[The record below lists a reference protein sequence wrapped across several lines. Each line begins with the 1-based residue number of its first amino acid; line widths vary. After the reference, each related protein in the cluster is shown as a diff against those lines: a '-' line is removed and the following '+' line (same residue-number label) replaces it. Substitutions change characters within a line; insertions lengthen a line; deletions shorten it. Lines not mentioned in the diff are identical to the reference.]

1 MIYNS
6 FNENSAFSNIKLTA
20 FELAEQPTWASKDF
34 DYAVIEN
41 LQFPTIYYDEI
52 EGDGN
57 KYINCAPA
65 VAEFNEIKVTSISFM
80 IAKDARI
87 KEFDK
92 AGNVNTK
99 LNLTEI
105 AVIGRA

>member
-1 MIYNS
+1 MKAYKDIPS
-6 FNENSAFSNIKLTA
+6 QSILTHNYILGFA
-20 FELAEQPTWASKDF
+20 GNKG
-34 DYAVIEN
+34 N
-41 LQFPTIYYDEI
+41 
-52 EGDGN
+52 GN

-65 VAEFNEIKVTSISFM
+65 VAEFNEIKVNSISFM
-80 IAKDARI
+80 IEKDARI